1 MTIKWGNKFAAEY
14 PNLIHR
20 MTKRHMPC
28 EFNSYC
34 MTDNPDGLDKDIIPV
49 ECTEKWLWDDITN
62 MDHWFFW
69 DAIKMSLFAPQIC
82 GIEGKILF

>member
-34 MTDNPDGLDKDIIPV
+34 MTDNGDGLDDLFIGGAKGSPGKLLIQTASGSFIS
-49 ECTEKWLWDDITN
+49 TN
-62 MDHWFFW
+62 E
-69 DAIKMSLFAPQIC
+69 Q
-82 GIEGKILF
+82 